1 MAVPWRLAVSL
12 ALFLPLLGCQGRRSA
27 AIDGAFVEARVL
39 DLEGRPLPGVEL
51 ELAKRRSRS
60 GADGAFRLPSPQQPA
75 WLQARLA
82 GYLPV
87 LRPVLP
93 GQSLL
98 LRLGRDDGKTL
109 VIRAAG
115 DVMAGRRFYTP
126 EAGSPQP
133 PLLAH
138 PDFGHGHRRLLESI
152 SPLLRQA
159 DLTLV
164 NLESPLLAD
173 PVAERRGL
181 RSQRFHPSKDFVFA
195 SAPGLA
201 GALRQAGVDVLG
213 LANNHIYDAFEPGLH
228 STLAILQQAGFRPG
242 VGYFGAGDTP
252 DQAWRPAVQRVRG
265 MTIST
270 LGCNTIHGAQHPW
283 SYVASVE
290 QAKGGAA
297 LCEPARLAA
306 AISAARR
313 RGPVIVMVHGGNEY
327 QAEPTTPVAE
337 MVQIARLSGASL
349 ILNHH
354 PHVIGG
360 LRWDGRSLVAD
371 SLGNLLFDQTL
382 WPTFPSLLLE
392 VQMSQGRISR
402 VIGYPL
408 LLQGYRP
415 HLALGELADWI
426 LADVAYRQPGPWLIE
441 SGLLVA
447 DLSGRAVEHRRW
459 QQLPALPRA
468 QAPAAPLWKLPSGL
482 RFCGERGMSGLEF
495 GRDLIGVGRFE
506 QELLGNDAAA
516 GPAGLWRLAH
526 SDQQVRPEAAHRGR
540 FGVRLQRHA
549 SHRQPVLLQPLH
561 RLPVRP
567 GQRLSFLGWIR
578 GSAGA
583 RPRLQLSWYSSRRG
597 PSQARLVQPLLL
609 NRPQHWQPL
618 RLDVVVPE
626 HAVAVGA
633 AIALDPPRWG
643 KTHLDLDD
651 LELVHWQAPGLGK
664 GGGWLR
670 AQAGGS
676 VCLSDTTLPGAPRA
690 TAAKALLQAWPGDGA
705 GVSLAPQ
712 RSASKPP
719 IR

>member
-133 PLLAH
+133 PRLAH

-228 STLAILQQAGFRPG
+228 STLAILQQAGFRAG

>member
-1 MAVPWRLAVSL
+1 MNWRIEISVEQRGMTASWLLVVSIG
-12 ALFLPLLGCQGRRSA
+12 LFLPLLGCQGRIDRSGG
-27 AIDGAFVEARVL
+27 GAYVEGRVL
-39 DLEGRPLPGVEL
+39 DLQGQPLPGVSL
-51 ELAKRRSRS
+51 ELAKRRTRS
-60 GADGAFRLPSPQQPA
+60 GADGGFRVSLPQQPA
-75 WLQARLA
+75 WLQARLP

-93 GQSLL
+93 GQPLL
-98 LRLGRDDGKTL
+98 LRLSRDDGKTL

-115 DVMAGRRFYTP
+115 DVMAGRRFYIP
-126 EAGSPQP
+126 EAGSPQS

-138 PDFGHGHRRLLESI
+138 PDFGFGHARLLESI

-173 PVAERRGL
+173 PVAERLGL
-181 RSQRFHPSKDFVFA
+181 RSQRFHPSKDWVFA

-201 GALRQAGVDVLG
+201 VALRRAGVDELG
-213 LANNHIYDAFEPGLH
+213 LANNHIYDALEPGLQ
-228 STLAILQQAGFRPG
+228 STMAVLQQAGFRAG
-242 VGYFGAGDTP
+242 VGFFGAGDTP
-252 DQAWRPAVQRVRG
+252 DQAWRPSVQRVRG
-265 MTIST
+265 MSIST
-270 LGCNTIHGAQHPW
+270 LGCTTIHGAQHPW

-306 AISAARR
+306 AIRAARQH
-313 RGPVIVMVHGGNEY
+313 GPVIVMVHGGNEY

-337 MVQIARLSGASL
+337 LVQIARRSGASL

-371 SLGNLLFDQTL
+371 SLGNFLFDQTL
-382 WPTFPSLLLE
+382 WTTFPSLLLE
-392 VQMSQGRISR
+392 VQLSQGRIQR

-415 HLALGELADWI
+415 HLAVGELADWI
-426 LADVAYRQPGPWLIE
+426 LSDVAYRQPGPWLVE

-447 DLSGRAVEHRRW
+447 DLSGQAVERRRW
-459 QQLPALPRA
+459 HRLPAPPRD
-468 QAPAAPLWKLPSGL
+468 QAPAAPLWKLPSGA
-482 RFCGERGMSGLEF
+482 RFCGERGTSGLEF

-506 QELLGNDAAA
+506 QELLGSDAAA
-516 GPAGLWRLAH
+516 GPAALWRLAH
-526 SDQQVRPEAAHRGR
+526 SDQQLRSEAAHRGR
-540 FGVRLQRHA
+540 FGVRVQRNGRQ
-549 SHRQPVLLQPLH
+549 RQPVLLQPLH

-583 RPRLQLSWYSSRRG
+583 RPRLQLSWYGSRRG
-597 PSQARLVQPLLL
+597 PSQARLVQPVLLR
-609 NRPQHWQPL
+609 RPQHWQPL

-626 HAVAVGA
+626 HAVAVGP

-670 AQAGGS
+670 ARAGGS
-676 VCLSDTTLPGAPRA
+676 VCLSATRLPGLAHSDDPISLRP
-690 TAAKALLQAWPGDGA
+690 WP
-705 GVSLAPQ
+705 
-712 RSASKPP
+712 
-719 IR
+719 

>member
-1 MAVPWRLAVSL
+1 MAVPWRLVACL
-12 ALFLPLLGCQGRRSA
+12 ALFLPLLACQGRRSA
-27 AIDGAFVEARVL
+27 AIHGAFLEGRVL

-51 ELAKRRSRS
+51 ELAKRRTRS
-60 GADGAFRLPSPQQPA
+60 GANGAFRLPSPQQPA

-93 GQSLL
+93 GQLLL

-138 PDFGHGHRRLLESI
+138 PDFGHGHGRLLESI

-201 GALRQAGVDVLG
+201 VALRQAGVDVLG
-213 LANNHIYDAFEPGLH
+213 LANNHIYDTLDPGLQ
-228 STLAILQQAGFRPG
+228 STLAVLQQAGFPAE

-252 DQAWRPAVQRVRG
+252 DLAWRPAVQRVRG
-265 MTIST
+265 LSIST
-270 LGCNTIHGAQHPW
+270 LGCTTIHGAQHPW

-306 AISAARR
+306 AIRAARR
-313 RGPVIVMVHGGNEY
+313 HGPVIVMVHGGNEY

-415 HLALGELADWI
+415 HLAVGELADWI
-426 LADVAYRQPGPWLIE
+426 LSDVAYRQPGPWLIE

-482 RFCGERGMSGLEF
+482 RFCGERGMLGLEF

-506 QELLGNDAAA
+506 QELLGSDAAA
-516 GPAGLWRLAH
+516 GPAALWRLAH
-526 SDQQVRPEAAHRGR
+526 SDQQLRLEAAHRGR

-549 SHRQPVLLQPLH
+549 SQRQPVLLQPLH

-583 RPRLQLSWYSSRRG
+583 RPRLQLSWYGSRRG

-609 NRPQHWQPL
+609 RRPQHWQPL

-626 HAVAVGA
+626 HAVAVGP
-633 AIALDPPRWG
+633 AIALDPPQWG

-705 GVSLAPQ
+705 GVSLAP
-712 RSASKPP
+712 
-719 IR
+719 

>member
-27 AIDGAFVEARVL
+27 AIDGAFLEGRVL

-228 STLAILQQAGFRPG
+228 STLAILQQAGFRAG